1 MLDPVEWDWVHEQ
14 ARGDFD
20 HLIVATSLPWL
31 LGRGMHFLEGW
42 SEAVAGGAWG
52 GVAAGAAESLR
63 QAADMEHWA
72 AFQESFARLREL
84 FRAVGTGELGE
95 PPASIVTLG
104 GDVHHAYLF
113 EVGYPRGTGMRSN
126 VWQAVCSP
134 YRNPLEK
141 RERQSIRIGMS
152 RPFELAMRSLARL
165 AGVRDPGIGWR
176 MIGDGPWFDNQVAT
190 LVIDGR
196 EIEMLLDKAVPVDD
210 KHAKLERVLERRL
223 A

>member
-1 MLDPVEWDWVHEQ
+1 MGR
-14 ARGDFD
+14 RG
-20 HLIVATSLPWL
+20 
-31 LGRGMHFLEGW
+31 
-42 SEAVAGGAWG
+42 
-52 GVAAGAAESLR
+52 GAAEPRELR
-63 QAADMEHWA
+63 QTADMEHWA
-72 AFQESFARLREL
+72 AFQESFARLVEL
-84 FRAVGTGELGE
+84 FRAVGTGERGE
-95 PPASIVTLG
+95 PPASIVSLS

-134 YRNPLEK
+134 YRNPLAK

-152 RPFELAMRSLARL
+152 RGFELVTRTLARL

-176 MIGDGPWFDNQVAT
+176 MTGDGPWFDNQVAT

-196 EIEMLLDKAVPVDD
+196 EIEMRLDKAVPVDET
-210 KHAKLERVLERRL
+210 KARLERVLEHRL